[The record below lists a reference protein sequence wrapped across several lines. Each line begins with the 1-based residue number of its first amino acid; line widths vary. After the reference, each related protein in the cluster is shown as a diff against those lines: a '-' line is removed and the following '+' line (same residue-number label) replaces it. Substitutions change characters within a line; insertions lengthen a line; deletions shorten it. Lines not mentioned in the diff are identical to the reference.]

1 MRRWPQQQHWRGNS
15 IILPTCSTGFNNRS
29 IGKATESTTLH
40 TATALVV
47 NLPVK
52 VKART
57 SKFVKIK
64 DITSKA
70 PLVT

>member
-1 MRRWPQQQHWRGNS
+1 MALYTVPKAVLVKVFEQQPQHWQGNS
-15 IILPTCSTGFNNRS
+15 S
-29 IGKATESTTLH
+29 KATTLH

-64 DITSKA
+64 EITSKA